1 MTSDDRFDEVLGNMA
16 RDYQRP
22 PETPREE
29 MWARIEA
36 ARRVAPPRQ
45 APGAVRVLPIGP
57 RRRLAPWIATAVAA
71 SLVLGIGIG
80 RISAPER
87 DESAGGQRVAAAPP
101 DDSTSP
107 VTPARGT
114 DSAPSDTPEP
124 GLDEPTPAVAA
135 TAGGRARP
143 TTSIASSNREPAV
156 RAATTNEG
164 TRVPYRVAAGEHL
177 IRAEALLVSLR
188 SDLRSGRRDSTI
200 AVWAGDL
207 LGTTRMLLDSPAGE
221 DRQMKR
227 LLEDLE
233 LVLAQIARLH
243 QATGEAADLELIDE
257 AVRQRQV
264 MTRLRALS
272 PGT

>member
-1 MTSDDRFDEVLGNMA
+1 MTSDDRFDAVLGNMA

-36 ARRVAPPRQ
+36 ARRMAPPRP
-45 APGAVRVLPIGP
+45 APGEVRVLPIAP
-57 RRRLAPWIATAVAA
+57 RRRLAPWIATAIAA
-71 SLVLGIGIG
+71 SLMLGIGIG
-80 RISAPER
+80 RVSAPER
-87 DESAGGQRVAAAPP
+87 DESAADQRVAAAPP
-101 DDSTSP
+101 DDTTSP

-114 DSAPSDTPEP
+114 DSAASGTPVP
-124 GLDEPTPAVAA
+124 GLNEPTTAVAA
-135 TAGGRARP
+135 TTRRRARP
-143 TTSIASSNREPAV
+143 ATSIASANREPAA

-164 TRVPYRVAAGEHL
+164 TRAPYRVAAGEHL

>member
-1 MTSDDRFDEVLGNMA
+1 MTGDDRFDEALGQMA

-36 ARRVAPPRQ
+36 ARRAAPR
-45 APGAVRVLPIGP
+45 PGQHEVRVVPIAS
-57 RRRLAPWIATAVAA
+57 RRRLAPWIAAAVAA
-71 SLVLGIGIG
+71 SLILGIGIG
-80 RISAPER
+80 RMSAPNG
-87 DESAGGQRVAAAPP
+87 DGSV
-101 DDSTSP
+101 
-107 VTPARGT
+107 
-114 DSAPSDTPEP
+114 DSARMAALP
-124 GLDEPTPAVAA
+124 PTGAADPAVAA
-135 TAGGRARP
+135 RPGDSAAVEEAVPDAAGAPARVA
-143 TTSIASSNREPAV
+143 ASAGTGAERPRTV
-156 RAATTNEG
+156 AAASPGSRQRQAAAAGDT
-164 TRVPYRVAAGEHL
+164 PLSYRLAAGEHL
-177 IRAEALLVSLR
+177 IRTEALLVSLR

>member
-1 MTSDDRFDEVLGNMA
+1 MTPDDRFDEVLGQMA

-22 PETPREE
+22 PDTPREE

-36 ARRVAPPRQ
+36 ARRTAPRPS
-45 APGAVRVLPIGP
+45 PTEVRVLPFAQ
-57 RRRLAPWIATAVAA
+57 RRRLARWIATAVAA
-71 SLVLGIGIG
+71 SLVLGIAIG
-80 RISAPER
+80 RLTAPEGTAPGNSGMLATVPPGGSS
-87 DESAGGQRVAAAPP
+87 DAAPAAGGSVGDTSTTQKPAPSGATTSVAAATTVRPRVAAATG
-101 DDSTSP
+101 STVRES
-107 VTPARGT
+107 TER
-114 DSAPSDTPEP
+114 S
-124 GLDEPTPAVAA
+124 A
-135 TAGGRARP
+135 TAVNRAP
-143 TTSIASSNREPAV
+143 L
-156 RAATTNEG
+156 
-164 TRVPYRVAAGEHL
+164 PYRVAAGEHL
-177 IRAEALLVSLR
+177 MRAEALLVSLR
-188 SDLRSGRRDSTI
+188 SDLRSGRRDTTI

>member
-1 MTSDDRFDEVLGNMA
+1 MTADDRFDEVLGQMA

-36 ARRVAPPRQ
+36 ARRAAPRVV
-45 APGAVRVLPIGP
+45 PGEVRVLPFAP
-57 RRRLAPWIATAVAA
+57 RRRVAPWIATAVAA
-71 SLVLGIGIG
+71 SLVLGIAIG
-80 RISAPER
+80 RISAPDR
-87 DESAGGQRVAAAPP
+87 IAPAASGTLAAVAPDGSTDTTPAAAGSQGAESNAPVP
-101 DDSTSP
+101 HLSGSSAAVASATTEPTRLPAAAVTSLTRASTE
-107 VTPARGT
+107 R
-114 DSAPSDTPEP
+114 SAP
-124 GLDEPTPAVAA
+124 A
-135 TAGGRARP
+135 TERAP
-143 TTSIASSNREPAV
+143 L
-156 RAATTNEG
+156 
-164 TRVPYRVAAGEHL
+164 PYRVAAGEHL

-188 SDLRSGRRDSTI
+188 SDLRSGRRDTTI

-243 QATGEAADLELIDE
+243 QATGGAADLELIDE

>member
-22 PETPREE
+22 PETPREA

-36 ARRVAPPRQ
+36 ARRVAPPRP
-45 APGAVRVLPIGP
+45 APSEVRVLPMAP
-57 RRRLAPWIATAVAA
+57 RRRLAPWIATAIAA
-71 SLVLGIGIG
+71 SLMIGIGIG

-87 DESAGGQRVAAAPP
+87 NESAGEQRVAAAPP
-101 DDSTSP
+101 DDSAGP
-107 VTPARGT
+107 VTAARGT
-114 DSAPSDTPEP
+114 DSAASGTRVP
-124 GLDEPTPAVAA
+124 GLIEPTPAVTA

-143 TTSIASSNREPAV
+143 TTSIAGSNRESAA
-156 RAATTNEG
+156 RAAAMDEG
-164 TRVPYRVAAGEHL
+164 TRAPYRVAAGEHL

-243 QATGEAADLELIDE
+243 QATGEAADLELIDD